1 MAQNTPME
9 FNDREILILYKPKEK
24 KDHNTYVLAKQIS
37 EHINE
42 IDVLKDKITPTQ
54 LKEIIDKLGVG
65 VDDIIERESEI
76 YNKVYKD
83 KAFDEAG
90 WIDVLVQNPDL
101 LKTPIVFKGRKGVVI
116 QTPSNVLSLDEEHS
130 SKKVDK

>member
-1 MAQNTPME
+1 ME
-9 FNDREILILYKPKEK
+9 LKEREILILYKPKEK
-24 KDHNTYVLAKQIS
+24 KDHNTYVLAKQLS
-37 EHINE
+37 EHIRE
-42 IDVLKDKITPTQ
+42 INVLKDKITPTQ
-54 LKEIIDKLGVG
+54 LKEILDKLGVE

-76 YNKVYKD
+76 YNKMYKD

-101 LKTPIVFKGRKGVVI
+101 LKTPIVFKGKKGVVV
-116 QTPSNVLSLDEEHS
+116 QTPSNVLDLDPEHS